1 MDENLL
7 GLLSR
12 GIRHFKRFSK
22 ITKHSHADA
31 IRITADELVEKD
43 AQLVNTQ
50 ERVTLP
56 HFMCKTQFCCSV
68 VSYKHTQDCKLTLMG
83 VCCVWQN
90 LLTLFCKL
98 KLASVKITHCSRK
111 HNNQTLN
118 INRGPH
124 QRVIN
129 ALHRFYFLKLFP
141 YGSYSALKTTVA
153 KHNGLHLFLKTNSKD
168 LLSFNNQQTFS
179 SL

>member
-1 MDENLL
+1 MKISL
-7 GLLSR
+7 GSSPVGSDTSNASPKSQNTRTQMPYASQL
-12 GIRHFKRFSK
+12 INWWKK
-22 ITKHSHADA
+22 MHSWLMH
-31 IRITADELVEKD
+31 K
-43 AQLVNTQ
+43 
-50 ERVTLP
+50 RVTLP

-68 VSYKHTQDCKLTLMG
+68 VSYKHSQDCKLTLMG

-98 KLASVKITHCSRK
+98 KVASVRITHCSRK

-129 ALHRFYFLKLFP
+129 ALHRFYF
-141 YGSYSALKTTVA
+141 YGNYFALKTTVA
-153 KHNGLHLFLKTNSKD
+153 EHNGLHLFLKTNSDD